1 MKESKVQ
8 EDLNHAKKIEID
20 DKGQIKAMN
29 KIVEK
34 LENQLSEKDQDL
46 KKLEREFKAQSD
58 EKESELQVLK
68 VKAQEDLDLAKKLE
82 MEDKSE
88 IKAKNEKVTR
98 LESQLT
104 EKEQHLKK
112 LEVDKTKFEE
122 DLKKIEIGDKSQ
134 IEAMKEKV
142 DTLENQLTD
151 KEQHLKKLEF
161 NKSKVEEDLKKIE
174 IYDTNRIKVMKEKVN
189 TLENQLAEKDK
200 YTKQIEEKYRT
211 QVDDLELNINALIS
225 KLDKS
230 NFFAKKSEMD
240 DKKRIDALKKK
251 LAGKDQYLKQMESG
265 PKMSKKVTLFRD
277 LFNAAKDQ
285 EIEKDKE
292 LKILKA
298 LHSKVQKDLNSA
310 KETEL
315 NDKTQLKVIGE
326 QIKKFKIENELIE
339 KLKIEKDSL
348 QQNVEEAHLTIA
360 KNLEKIQHLEARN
373 NCLEKDKASEKEFA
387 QFLSKQN
394 TLKEE
399 KLEQDLSLKKE
410 YMEIDDFTSHVAT
423 SRCGPREE
431 LGPISEQH
439 TGTMTTVIKTER
451 QESENDWVFK
461 STPSGIKLREEED
474 QTKEHACPF
483 CSRCF
488 PESSLQA
495 HLDCCPAMPCL
506 PS

>member
-1 MKESKVQ
+1 M
-8 EDLNHAKKIEID
+8 
-20 DKGQIKAMN
+20 
-29 KIVEK
+29 
-34 LENQLSEKDQDL
+34 

-58 EKESELQVLK
+58 EKESELQVLT

-142 DTLENQLTD
+142 DTLVNQLTD

-161 NKSKVEEDLKKIE
+161 NKSKVEEDLKKVE

-251 LAGKDQYLKQMESG
+251 LAGKDQYLKQMESSFQR
-265 PKMSKKVTLFRD
+265 KVDFSKGYTFRKVTLFRD
-277 LFNAAKDQ
+277 LFNSAKDR
-285 EIEKDKE
+285 EIEKEKE

-310 KETEL
+310 
-315 NDKTQLKVIGE
+315 NE
-326 QIKKFKIENELIE
+326 QIE
-339 KLKIEKDSL
+339 KLKIEKDRL
-348 QQNVEEAHLTIA
+348 QQNVETAHLTIA
-360 KNLEKIQHLEARN
+360 KNMEKIQHLEARN
-373 NCLEKDKASEKEFA
+373 NFFEKDKSSEKEFA
-387 QFLSKQN
+387 QFSSKQN

-410 YMEIDDFTSHVAT
+410 YMEYDDFTSHVAT

-461 STPSGIKLREEED
+461 STPSGTKLMREEED